1 MIRERFMQRD
11 DSIHERLADRLA
23 NILTKL
29 NMGHQLTIKE
39 LSCEFKVSTRTISRD
54 FDRLNTYLPLL
65 QDEVSKKYYLESN
78 YLGKISP
85 KDIRNFAQISGI
97 SHLYPSLDM
106 SFLRELLDSRA
117 HQIYSAKGYSFEDVS
132 QFKDLFKM
140 IGKAIQEHRQ
150 IAFVYK
156 GEPRL
161 VQPYRLI
168 HHHGSWYLAA
178 VRKDQLRTYRISH
191 IQLTESTH
199 EYSQFI
205 PDINIAKLV
214 EDDDSI
220 WFGQD
225 KQEIIL
231 FVDSQ
236 VAFYFKQRSILPEQ
250 QIVKELNDGGLL
262 VSSKINHDMQ
272 LLPLIRFWIPNLKI
286 VNPKR
291 LQEELEIDLKKYLA
305 IA

>member
-1 MIRERFMQRD
+1 MQRD

-29 NMGHQLTIKE
+29 NMGHQLSIKE
-39 LSCEFKVSTRTISRD
+39 LAADFGVSTRTISRD

-65 QDEVSKKYYLESN
+65 QDIESKKYYLDLN
-78 YLGKISP
+78 YLGKIAP
-85 KDIRNFAQISGI
+85 KDIRNFAQLSGI
-97 SHLYPSLDM
+97 NHLYPSLDM

-132 QFKDLFKM
+132 QFKELFKVL
-140 IGKAIQEHRQ
+140 GKAIQEQRQ
-150 IAFVYK
+150 ISFVYK

-178 VRKDQLRTYRISH
+178 VRKNQLRTYRISH
-191 IQLTESTH
+191 IQLMQSPDED
-199 EYSQFI
+199 SQFV
-205 PDINIAKLV
+205 PDPNIVKLV
-214 EDDDSI
+214 ENDDSI

-231 FVDSQ
+231 SIDSQ

-272 LLPLIRFWIPNLKI
+272 LLPLIRFWIPHLKI
-286 VNPKR
+286 VNPGR
-291 LQEELEIDLKKYLA
+291 LQDEMEKGLNEYISSN
-305 IA
+305 

>member
-1 MIRERFMQRD
+1 MQRD

-29 NMGHQLTIKE
+29 NMGYQLSIKE
-39 LSCEFKVSTRTISRD
+39 LASEFGVSTRTISRD
-54 FDRLNTYLPLL
+54 FDRINTYLPLL
-65 QDEVSKKYYLESN
+65 QDNENKKFYLDLN
-78 YLGKISP
+78 YLGKIAP
-85 KDIRNFAQISGI
+85 KDIRNFAQLSGI

-117 HQIYSAKGYSFEDVS
+117 HQIYSAKGYSFEDAS
-132 QFKDLFKM
+132 QFKELFKVL
-140 IGKAIQEHRQ
+140 GKAIQEQRQ
-150 IAFVYK
+150 IGFLYK
-156 GEPRL
+156 GESRL

-191 IQLTESTH
+191 IQLMHATH
-199 EYSQFI
+199 EYPQFI
-205 PDINIAKLV
+205 PDQDIVKVV

-231 FVDSQ
+231 SIDSQ

-250 QIVKELNDGGLL
+250 QIVRELGDGVLL

-272 LLPLIRFWIPNLKI
+272 LLPLIRFWIPHLKI
-286 VNPKR
+286 VNPER
-291 LQEELEIDLKKYLA
+291 LQDEMEKGLKEYLERRSS
-305 IA
+305 

>member
-1 MIRERFMQRD
+1 MQRD

-29 NMGHQLTIKE
+29 NMGYQLSIKE
-39 LSCEFKVSTRTISRD
+39 LASEFGVSTRTISRD
-54 FDRLNTYLPLL
+54 FDRINTYLPLL
-65 QDEVSKKYYLESN
+65 QDNENKKFYLDLN
-78 YLGKISP
+78 YLGKIAP
-85 KDIRNFAQISGI
+85 KDIRNFAQLSGI

-117 HQIYSAKGYSFEDVS
+117 HQIYSAKGYSFEDAS
-132 QFKDLFKM
+132 QFKELFKVL
-140 IGKAIQEHRQ
+140 GKAIQEQRQ
-150 IAFVYK
+150 IGFLYK
-156 GEPRL
+156 GESRL

-191 IQLTESTH
+191 IQLMHATH
-199 EYSQFI
+199 EYPQFI
-205 PDINIAKLV
+205 PDQDIVKVV

-231 FVDSQ
+231 SIDSQ

-250 QIVKELNDGGLL
+250 QIVRELGDGGLL

-272 LLPLIRFWIPNLKI
+272 LLPLIRFWIPYLKI
-286 VNPKR
+286 VSPKG
-291 LQEELEIDLKKYLA
+291 LQRQLEISLKEYLV
-305 IA
+305 

>member
-1 MIRERFMQRD
+1 MQRD
-11 DSIHERLADRLA
+11 DSTHERLADRLA

-29 NMGHQLTIKE
+29 NMGYQLSIKE
-39 LSCEFKVSTRTISRD
+39 LASEFGVSTRTISRD

-65 QDEVSKKYYLESN
+65 QDNENKRYYLESN
-78 YLGKISP
+78 YLGKIAP
-85 KDIRNFAQISGI
+85 KDIRNFAQLSGV

-106 SFLRELLDSRA
+106 SFLRELLDSRS
-117 HQIYSAKGYSFEDVS
+117 HQIYSAKGYSFEDAS
-132 QFKDLFKM
+132 QFKELFKV

-150 IAFVYK
+150 IGFVYK

-191 IQLTESTH
+191 IQLTHSSH

-205 PDINIAKLV
+205 PDQNIVKLV

-231 FVDSQ
+231 SVDSQ

-250 QIVKELNDGGLL
+250 QIVKELHDGGLL

-272 LLPLIRFWIPNLKI
+272 LLPLIRFWIPHLKI
-286 VNPKR
+286 VSPKG
-291 LQEELEIDLKKYLA
+291 LQRQLEISLKEYLVLG
-305 IA
+305 

>member
-1 MIRERFMQRD
+1 MQRD

-29 NMGHQLTIKE
+29 NMGYQLSIKE
-39 LSCEFKVSTRTISRD
+39 LASEFGVSTRTISRD

-65 QDEVSKKYYLESN
+65 QDNETKRYYLESN
-78 YLGKISP
+78 YLGKIAP
-85 KDIRNFAQISGI
+85 KDIRNFAQLSGI
-97 SHLYPSLDM
+97 GHLYPSLDM
-106 SFLRELLDSRA
+106 SFLRELLDSRS
-117 HQIYSAKGYSFEDVS
+117 HQIYNVKGYSFEDAS
-132 QFKDLFKM
+132 QFKELFKV
-140 IGKAIQEHRQ
+140 IGKAIQEHSQ
-150 IAFVYK
+150 IGFVYK

-191 IQLTESTH
+191 IQLTHSPH

-205 PDINIAKLV
+205 PDQNIEKLV

-231 FVDSQ
+231 SIDSQ

-272 LLPLIRFWIPNLKI
+272 LLPLIRFWIPHLKI
-286 VNPKR
+286 VNPEG

-305 IA
+305 IG

>member
-1 MIRERFMQRD
+1 MQRD

-29 NMGHQLTIKE
+29 NMGYQLSIKE
-39 LSCEFKVSTRTISRD
+39 LASEFGVSTRTISRD
-54 FDRLNTYLPLL
+54 FDRINTYLPLL
-65 QDEVSKKYYLESN
+65 QDNENKKFYLDLN
-78 YLGKISP
+78 YLGKIAP
-85 KDIRNFAQISGI
+85 KDIRNFAQLSGI

-117 HQIYSAKGYSFEDVS
+117 HQIYSAKGYSFEDAS
-132 QFKDLFKM
+132 QFKELFKVL
-140 IGKAIQEHRQ
+140 GKAIQEQRQ
-150 IAFVYK
+150 IGFIYK

-191 IQLTESTH
+191 IQLMHATH
-199 EYSQFI
+199 EYPQFI
-205 PDINIAKLV
+205 PDQDIVKVV

-231 FVDSQ
+231 SIDSQ

-250 QIVKELNDGGLL
+250 QIVRELGDGGLL

-272 LLPLIRFWIPNLKI
+272 LLPLIRFWIPHLKI
-286 VNPKR
+286 VNPER
-291 LQEELEIDLKKYLA
+291 LQDEMEKGLKEYLERRSS
-305 IA
+305 

>member
-1 MIRERFMQRD
+1 MQRD

-23 NILTKL
+23 SILTKL
-29 NMGHQLTIKE
+29 NMGYQLSIKE
-39 LSCEFKVSTRTISRD
+39 LAFEFGVSTRTISRD

-65 QDEVSKKYYLESN
+65 QDNENKKFYLDSN
-78 YLGKISP
+78 YLGKIAP
-85 KDIRNFAQISGI
+85 KDIRNFAQLSGI

-117 HQIYSAKGYSFEDVS
+117 HQIYSAKGYSFEDAS
-132 QFKDLFKM
+132 QFKELFKVL
-140 IGKAIQEHRQ
+140 GKAIQEQRQ
-150 IAFVYK
+150 IGFIYK

-178 VRKDQLRTYRISH
+178 VKKDQLRTYRISH
-191 IQLTESTH
+191 IQLMHATH
-199 EYSQFI
+199 EYPQFI
-205 PDINIAKLV
+205 PDQNIVKLV

-231 FVDSQ
+231 SIDSQ

-250 QIVKELNDGGLL
+250 QIIRESGDGGLL

-272 LLPLIRFWIPNLKI
+272 LLPLIRFWIPHLKI
-286 VNPKR
+286 VNPGR
-291 LQEELEIDLKKYLA
+291 LQDEMEKGLNEYISSN
-305 IA
+305 

>member
-1 MIRERFMQRD
+1 MQRD

-29 NMGHQLTIKE
+29 NMGYQLSIKE
-39 LSCEFKVSTRTISRD
+39 LASEFGVSTRTISRD
-54 FDRLNTYLPLL
+54 FDRINTYLPLL
-65 QDEVSKKYYLESN
+65 QDNENKKFYLDLN
-78 YLGKISP
+78 YLGKIAP
-85 KDIRNFAQISGI
+85 KDIRNFAQLSGI

-106 SFLRELLDSRA
+106 SFLRELLDNRA
-117 HQIYSAKGYSFEDVS
+117 HQIYSAKGYSFEDAS
-132 QFKDLFKM
+132 QFKELFKVL
-140 IGKAIQEHRQ
+140 GKAIQEQRQ
-150 IAFVYK
+150 IGFLYK
-156 GEPRL
+156 GESRL

-191 IQLTESTH
+191 IQLIHATH
-199 EYSQFI
+199 EYPQFI
-205 PDINIAKLV
+205 PDQDIVKVV

-231 FVDSQ
+231 SIDSQ

-250 QIVKELNDGGLL
+250 QIVRELGDGGLL

-272 LLPLIRFWIPNLKI
+272 LLPLIRFWIPHIKI
-286 VNPKR
+286 VNPER
-291 LQEELEIDLKKYLA
+291 LQDEMEKGLKEYLERRSS
-305 IA
+305 

>member
-1 MIRERFMQRD
+1 MQRD

-29 NMGHQLTIKE
+29 NMGYQLGVKE
-39 LSCEFKVSTRTISRD
+39 LAAEFGVSTRTISRD

-65 QDEVSKKYYLESN
+65 QDDETKKYYLESN
-78 YLGKISP
+78 YLGKITP
-85 KDIRNFAQISGI
+85 QDIRNFAQLSGI

-117 HQIYSAKGYSFEDVS
+117 QQIYCAKGYSFEDAS
-132 QFKDLFKM
+132 EFKELFKVF
-140 IGKAIQEHRQ
+140 GKAIQEQRQ
-150 IAFVYK
+150 IGFVYK

-191 IQLTESTH
+191 IQLMHATH
-199 EYSQFI
+199 EYPQFT
-205 PDINIAKLV
+205 PDQNIVKLV

-231 FVDSQ
+231 SIDSQ

-250 QIVKELNDGGLL
+250 QIVRELEDGGLL

-272 LLPLIRFWIPNLKI
+272 LLPLIRFWIPYLKI
-286 VNPKR
+286 VSPKG
-291 LQEELEIDLKKYLA
+291 LQRQLEMSLKEYLV
-305 IA
+305 

>member
-1 MIRERFMQRD
+1 MQRD

-29 NMGHQLTIKE
+29 NMGYQLSIKE
-39 LSCEFKVSTRTISRD
+39 LASEFGVSTRTISRD
-54 FDRLNTYLPLL
+54 FDRINTYLPLL
-65 QDEVSKKYYLESN
+65 QDNENKKFYLDLN
-78 YLGKISP
+78 YLGKIAP
-85 KDIRNFAQISGI
+85 KDIRNFAQLSGI

-117 HQIYSAKGYSFEDVS
+117 HQIYSAKGYSFEDAS
-132 QFKDLFKM
+132 QFKELFKVL
-140 IGKAIQEHRQ
+140 GKAIQEQRQ
-150 IAFVYK
+150 IGFLYK
-156 GEPRL
+156 GESRL

-191 IQLTESTH
+191 IQLMHATH
-199 EYSQFI
+199 EYPQFI
-205 PDINIAKLV
+205 PDQDIVKVV

-231 FVDSQ
+231 SIDSQ

-250 QIVKELNDGGLL
+250 QIVRELEDGGLL

-272 LLPLIRFWIPNLKI
+272 LLPLIRFWIPHLKI
-286 VNPKR
+286 VNPGR
-291 LQEELEIDLKKYLA
+291 LQNEMEKGLKEY
-305 IA
+305 ISSN

>member
-1 MIRERFMQRD
+1 MQRD

-29 NMGHQLTIKE
+29 NMGHQLSIKD
-39 LSCEFKVSTRTISRD
+39 LASEFGVSTRTISRD

-65 QDEVSKKYYLESN
+65 QDAENKRYYLEAN
-78 YLGKISP
+78 YLGKIAP
-85 KDIRNFAQISGI
+85 KDIRNFAQLSGI

-117 HQIYSAKGYSFEDVS
+117 QQIYCAKGYSFEDAS
-132 QFKDLFKM
+132 QFKELFK
-140 IGKAIQEHRQ
+140 IVGKAIQEHRQ
-150 IAFVYK
+150 IGFVYK

-178 VRKDQLRTYRISH
+178 VRKNQLRTYRISH
-191 IQLTESTH
+191 IQLTHSPH
-199 EYSQFI
+199 EYPQFI
-205 PDINIAKLV
+205 PDQNIVKLV
-214 EDDDSI
+214 EDDNSI
-220 WFGQD
+220 WFGQE

-231 FVDSQ
+231 SIDSL

-250 QIVKELNDGGLL
+250 QIVKELGDGGLL

-272 LLPLIRFWIPNLKI
+272 LLPLIRFWIPHVAIISPAHLQNELK
-286 VNPKR
+286 VGLK
-291 LQEELEIDLKKYLA
+291 EYLEQ
-305 IA
+305 

>member
-1 MIRERFMQRD
+1 MKRD
-11 DSIHERLADRLA
+11 DSTHERLADRLA

-29 NMGHQLTIKE
+29 NMGHQLSIKD
-39 LSCEFKVSTRTISRD
+39 LASEFGVSTRTISRD

-65 QDEVSKKYYLESN
+65 QDAENKRYYLEAN
-78 YLGKISP
+78 YLGKIAL
-85 KDIRNFAQISGI
+85 KDIHNFAQLSGI

-117 HQIYSAKGYSFEDVS
+117 QQIYCAKGYSFEDAS
-132 QFKDLFKM
+132 QFKELFK
-140 IGKAIQEHRQ
+140 IVGKAIQEHRQ
-150 IAFVYK
+150 IGFVYK

-178 VRKDQLRTYRISH
+178 VRKNQLRTYRISH
-191 IQLTESTH
+191 IQLTHSPH
-199 EYSQFI
+199 EYPQFI
-205 PDINIAKLV
+205 PDQNIVKLV
-214 EDDDSI
+214 EDDNSI
-220 WFGQD
+220 WFGQE

-231 FVDSQ
+231 SIDSL

-250 QIVKELNDGGLL
+250 QIVKELGDGGLL

-272 LLPLIRFWIPNLKI
+272 LLPLIRFWIPHLKI
-286 VNPKR
+286 VSPER
-291 LQEELEIDLKKYLA
+291 LQHEMEVELKEYLNL
-305 IA
+305 

>member
-1 MIRERFMQRD
+1 MQRD

-29 NMGHQLTIKE
+29 NMGYQLSIKE
-39 LSCEFKVSTRTISRD
+39 LASEFGVSTRTISRD

-65 QDEVSKKYYLESN
+65 QDNETKRYYLESN
-78 YLGKISP
+78 YLGKIAP
-85 KDIRNFAQISGI
+85 KDIRNFAQLSGI
-97 SHLYPSLDM
+97 GHLYPSLDM
-106 SFLRELLDSRA
+106 SFLRELLDSRS
-117 HQIYSAKGYSFEDVS
+117 HQIYNVKGYSFEDAS
-132 QFKDLFKM
+132 QFKELFKV
-140 IGKAIQEHRQ
+140 IGKAIQEHSQ
-150 IAFVYK
+150 IGFVYK
-156 GEPRL
+156 GEPIL

-191 IQLTESTH
+191 IQLMHSPH
-199 EYSQFI
+199 ENSQFV
-205 PDINIAKLV
+205 PDPNIVKLV
-214 EDDDSI
+214 ENDDSI

-231 FVDSQ
+231 SIDSQ

-272 LLPLIRFWIPNLKI
+272 LLPLIRFWIPHLKI
-286 VNPKR
+286 VNPVE
-291 LQEELEIDLKKYLA
+291 LQQEIEEGLKEYLS
-305 IA
+305 I

>member
-1 MIRERFMQRD
+1 MQRD

-29 NMGHQLTIKE
+29 NMGYQLSIKE
-39 LSCEFKVSTRTISRD
+39 LASEFGVSTRTISRD

-65 QDEVSKKYYLESN
+65 QDDETKKFYLESN
-78 YLGKISP
+78 YLGKIAP
-85 KDIRNFAQISGI
+85 QDIRNFAQLSGI
-97 SHLYPSLDM
+97 SDLYPSLDM

-117 HQIYSAKGYSFEDVS
+117 HHIYSVKGYSFEDAS
-132 QFKDLFKM
+132 QFKELFKVF
-140 IGKAIQEHRQ
+140 GKAIQEHSQ
-150 IAFVYK
+150 IGFVYK

-178 VRKDQLRTYRISH
+178 VRKNQLRTYRFSH
-191 IQLTESTH
+191 IQLIHATH

-205 PDINIAKLV
+205 PDQNIVKLV

-231 FVDSQ
+231 TVDSQ

-250 QIVKELNDGGLL
+250 KIVRELGDGSLL

-272 LLPLIRFWIPNLKI
+272 LLPIIRFWIPHLKI
-286 VNPKR
+286 VSPKG
-291 LQEELEIDLKKYLA
+291 LQRQLEISLKEYLVLG
-305 IA
+305 

>member
-1 MIRERFMQRD
+1 MKRG

-29 NMGHQLTIKE
+29 NMGYRLSIKE
-39 LSCEFKVSTRTISRD
+39 LAYEFGVSTRTISRD

-65 QDEVSKKYYLESN
+65 QDDENKRYYLESN
-78 YLGKISP
+78 YLGKIAP
-85 KDIRNFAQISGI
+85 KDIRNFAQLSGI

-117 HQIYSAKGYSFEDVS
+117 QQVYSAKGYSFEDAS
-132 QFKDLFKM
+132 QFKELFK
-140 IGKAIQEHRQ
+140 IVGKAIQEHRQ
-150 IAFVYK
+150 IGFVYK

-191 IQLTESTH
+191 IQLTHSPH
-199 EYSQFI
+199 EFSQFV
-205 PDINIAKLV
+205 PDLNIVKLV
-214 EDDDSI
+214 EDDESI

-231 FVDSQ
+231 SIDSQ

-250 QIVKELNDGGLL
+250 QIVKELGDGGLL

-272 LLPLIRFWIPNLKI
+272 LLPLIRYWIPHIKI
-286 VNPKR
+286 VNPDR
-291 LQEELEIDLKKYLA
+291 LQDEVEKELREYLERIGA
-305 IA
+305 LR

>member
-1 MIRERFMQRD
+1 MKRD
-11 DSIHERLADRLA
+11 DSTHERLADRLA

-29 NMGHQLTIKE
+29 NMGYQLSIKE
-39 LSCEFKVSTRTISRD
+39 LATEFGVSTRTVSRD
-54 FDRLNTYLPLL
+54 FDRLNAYLPLQ
-65 QDEVSKKYYLESN
+65 QDDETKKYYLESN
-78 YLGKISP
+78 YLGKIAP
-85 KDIRNFAQISGI
+85 KDIRNFAQLSGI

-117 HQIYSAKGYSFEDVS
+117 QQIYNAKGYSFEDAG
-132 QFKDLFKM
+132 QFKDLFRVF
-140 IGKAIQEHRQ
+140 GKAIQEHSQ
-150 IAFVYK
+150 IGFLYK

-191 IQLTESTH
+191 IQLGHSEH
-199 EYSQFI
+199 EYSTFV
-205 PDINIAKLV
+205 PDPKILKLV
-214 EDDDSI
+214 ENDDSI

-231 FVDSQ
+231 SVDSS

-272 LLPLIRFWIPNLKI
+272 LLPLIRFWIPTIKVVQPLE
-286 VNPKR
+286 
-291 LQEELEIDLKKYLA
+291 LQHKLESELKKYLRPE
-305 IA
+305 

>member
-1 MIRERFMQRD
+1 MQRD

-29 NMGHQLTIKE
+29 NMGYQLSIKE
-39 LSCEFKVSTRTISRD
+39 LASEFGVSTRTISRD
-54 FDRLNTYLPLL
+54 FDRINTYLPLL
-65 QDEVSKKYYLESN
+65 QDNENKKFYLDLN
-78 YLGKISP
+78 YLGKIAP
-85 KDIRNFAQISGI
+85 KDIRNFAQLSGI

-117 HQIYSAKGYSFEDVS
+117 HQIYSAKGYSFEDAS
-132 QFKDLFKM
+132 QFKELFKVL
-140 IGKAIQEHRQ
+140 GKSIQEQRQ
-150 IAFVYK
+150 IGFLYK
-156 GEPRL
+156 GESRL

-191 IQLTESTH
+191 IQLMHATH
-199 EYSQFI
+199 EYPQFI
-205 PDINIAKLV
+205 PDQDIVKVV

-231 FVDSQ
+231 SIDSQ

-250 QIVKELNDGGLL
+250 QIVRELGDGGLL

-272 LLPLIRFWIPNLKI
+272 LLPLIRFWIPHLKI
-286 VNPKR
+286 VNPER
-291 LQEELEIDLKKYLA
+291 LQDEMEKGLKEYLERWSS
-305 IA
+305 

>member
-1 MIRERFMQRD
+1 MQRD

-29 NMGHQLTIKE
+29 NMGHQLSIKD
-39 LSCEFKVSTRTISRD
+39 LASEFGVSTRTISRD

-65 QDEVSKKYYLESN
+65 QDAENKRYYLEAN
-78 YLGKISP
+78 YLGKIAL
-85 KDIRNFAQISGI
+85 KDIHNFAQLSGI

-117 HQIYSAKGYSFEDVS
+117 QQIYCAKGYSFEDAS
-132 QFKDLFKM
+132 QFKELFKI
-140 IGKAIQEHRQ
+140 IGKAIQEQRQ
-150 IAFVYK
+150 IGFVYK

-178 VRKDQLRTYRISH
+178 VRKNQLRTYRISH
-191 IQLTESTH
+191 IQLTHSPH
-199 EYSQFI
+199 EYPKFI
-205 PDINIAKLV
+205 PNQNIVKLV
-214 EDDDSI
+214 EDDGSI

-231 FVDSQ
+231 SINSQ

-250 QIVKELNDGGLL
+250 QIVKELGDGGLL

-272 LLPLIRFWIPNLKI
+272 LLPLIRFWIPHVAI
-286 VNPKR
+286 ISPAH
-291 LQEELEIDLKKYLA
+291 LQNELEVGLKEYLEQ
-305 IA
+305 

>member
-1 MIRERFMQRD
+1 MQRD

-29 NMGHQLTIKE
+29 NMGYQLSIKE
-39 LSCEFKVSTRTISRD
+39 LASEFGVSTRTISRD
-54 FDRLNTYLPLL
+54 FDRINTYLPLL
-65 QDEVSKKYYLESN
+65 QDNENKKFYLDLN
-78 YLGKISP
+78 YLGKIAP
-85 KDIRNFAQISGI
+85 KDIRNFAQLSGI

-117 HQIYSAKGYSFEDVS
+117 QQIYCAKGYSFEDAS
-132 QFKDLFKM
+132 QFKELFKI

-150 IAFVYK
+150 IGFVYK

-191 IQLTESTH
+191 IQLMHATH
-199 EYSQFI
+199 EYPQFI
-205 PDINIAKLV
+205 PDQDIVKVV

-231 FVDSQ
+231 SIDSQ

-250 QIVKELNDGGLL
+250 QIVRELGDGGLL

-272 LLPLIRFWIPNLKI
+272 LLPLIRFWIPHLKI
-286 VNPKR
+286 VNPER
-291 LQEELEIDLKKYLA
+291 LQDEMEKGLKEYLERRSS
-305 IA
+305 

>member
-1 MIRERFMQRD
+1 MQRD

-29 NMGHQLTIKE
+29 NMGYQLSIKE
-39 LSCEFKVSTRTISRD
+39 LASEFGVSTRTISRD

-65 QDEVSKKYYLESN
+65 QDNETKRYYLESN
-78 YLGKISP
+78 YLGKIAP
-85 KDIRNFAQISGI
+85 KDIRNFAQLSGI
-97 SHLYPSLDM
+97 GHLYPSLDM
-106 SFLRELLDSRA
+106 SFLRELLDSRS
-117 HQIYSAKGYSFEDVS
+117 HQIYNVKGYSFEDAS
-132 QFKDLFKM
+132 QFKELFKV
-140 IGKAIQEHRQ
+140 IGKAIQEHSQ
-150 IAFVYK
+150 IGFIYK

-191 IQLTESTH
+191 IQLMHSPH
-199 EYSQFI
+199 ENSQFV
-205 PDINIAKLV
+205 PDPNIVKLV
-214 EDDDSI
+214 ENDDSI

-231 FVDSQ
+231 SVDSQ

-272 LLPLIRFWIPNLKI
+272 LLPLIRFWIPHVVI
-286 VNPKR
+286 ISPAH
-291 LQEELEIDLKKYLA
+291 LQNELEVGLKEYLER
-305 IA
+305 

>member
-1 MIRERFMQRD
+1 MQRD

-29 NMGHQLTIKE
+29 NMGYQLSIKE
-39 LSCEFKVSTRTISRD
+39 LASEFGVSTRTISRD
-54 FDRLNTYLPLL
+54 FDRINTYLPLL
-65 QDEVSKKYYLESN
+65 QDNENKKFYLDLN
-78 YLGKISP
+78 YLGKIAP
-85 KDIRNFAQISGI
+85 KDIRNFAQLSGI

-106 SFLRELLDSRA
+106 PFLRELLDSRA
-117 HQIYSAKGYSFEDVS
+117 HQIYSAKGYSFEDAS
-132 QFKDLFKM
+132 QFKELFKVL
-140 IGKAIQEHRQ
+140 GKAIQEQRQ
-150 IAFVYK
+150 IGFLYK
-156 GEPRL
+156 GESRL

-191 IQLTESTH
+191 IQLMHATH
-199 EYSQFI
+199 EYPQFI
-205 PDINIAKLV
+205 PDQDIVKVV

-231 FVDSQ
+231 SIDSQ

-250 QIVKELNDGGLL
+250 QIVRELGDGGLL

-272 LLPLIRFWIPNLKI
+272 LLPLIRFWIPHLKI
-286 VNPKR
+286 VNPER
-291 LQEELEIDLKKYLA
+291 LQDEMEKGLKEYLERRSS
-305 IA
+305 

>member
-1 MIRERFMQRD
+1 MQRD
-11 DSIHERLADRLA
+11 DSIHECLADRLA

-29 NMGHQLTIKE
+29 NMGYQLSIKE
-39 LSCEFKVSTRTISRD
+39 LASEFGVSTRTISRD
-54 FDRLNTYLPLL
+54 FDRINTYLPLL
-65 QDEVSKKYYLESN
+65 QDNENKKFYLDLN
-78 YLGKISP
+78 YLGKIAP
-85 KDIRNFAQISGI
+85 KDIRNFAQLSGI

-117 HQIYSAKGYSFEDVS
+117 HQIYSAKGYSFEDAS
-132 QFKDLFKM
+132 QFKELFKVL
-140 IGKAIQEHRQ
+140 GKAIQEQRQ
-150 IAFVYK
+150 IGFLYK
-156 GEPRL
+156 GESRL

-191 IQLTESTH
+191 IQLMHATH
-199 EYSQFI
+199 EYPQFI
-205 PDINIAKLV
+205 PDQDIVKVV

-231 FVDSQ
+231 SIDSQ

-250 QIVKELNDGGLL
+250 QIVRELGDGGLL

-272 LLPLIRFWIPNLKI
+272 LLPLIRFWIPHLKI
-286 VNPKR
+286 VNPER
-291 LQEELEIDLKKYLA
+291 LQDEMEKGLKEYLERRSS
-305 IA
+305 

>member
-1 MIRERFMQRD
+1 MQRD

-29 NMGHQLTIKE
+29 NMGYQLSIKE
-39 LSCEFKVSTRTISRD
+39 LASEFGESTRTISRD
-54 FDRLNTYLPLL
+54 FDRINTYLPLL
-65 QDEVSKKYYLESN
+65 QDNENKKFYLDLN
-78 YLGKISP
+78 YLGKIAP
-85 KDIRNFAQISGI
+85 KDIRNFAQLSGI

-117 HQIYSAKGYSFEDVS
+117 HQIYSAKGYSFEDAS
-132 QFKDLFKM
+132 QFKELFKVL
-140 IGKAIQEHRQ
+140 GKAIQEQRQ
-150 IAFVYK
+150 IGFLYK
-156 GEPRL
+156 GESRL

-191 IQLTESTH
+191 IQLMHATH
-199 EYSQFI
+199 EYPQFI
-205 PDINIAKLV
+205 PDQDIVKVV

-231 FVDSQ
+231 SIDSQ

-250 QIVKELNDGGLL
+250 QIVRELGDGGLL

-272 LLPLIRFWIPNLKI
+272 LLPLIRFWIPHLKI
-286 VNPKR
+286 VNPER
-291 LQEELEIDLKKYLA
+291 LQDEMEKGLKEYLERRSS
-305 IA
+305 